1 MGVNTGSIERR
12 ERRTRG
18 VDCEM
23 IGVIKEYRIVGII
36 RVVGQ
41 K

>member
-1 MGVNTGSIERR
+1 MGVDWET
-12 ERRTRG
+12 
-18 VDCEM
+18 V
-23 IGVIKEYRIVGII
+23 GVIRAWRIVGII